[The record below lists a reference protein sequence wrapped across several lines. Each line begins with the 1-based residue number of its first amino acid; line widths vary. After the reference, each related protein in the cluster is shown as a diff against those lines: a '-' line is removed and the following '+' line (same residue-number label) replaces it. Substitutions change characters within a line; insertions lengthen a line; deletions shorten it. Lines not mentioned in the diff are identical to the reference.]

1 MHGFLSFLPRSYVK
15 FVVKSNLSTCDTTRL
30 QFLRT
35 PAYSKVLLSSPPS
48 SPPTHSQNPD
58 SSLDLPLSSQLAPGP
73 GPLPGL
79 AVPAPTQ
86 ILGSSPLTL
95 RPCPSKGAKN
105 EGASRLRSKR
115 RKRGSDWGLGPERAR
130 QAPRG
135 PARGC
140 TPGLSKPR
148 PPPPFLL
155 PQLVF
160 AVTDHEPS
168 SPLCA
173 PFPGD
178 VKGRHN

>member
-1 MHGFLSFLPRSYVK
+1 MIQPDSSSFGPLLILKSSWPLLPPP
-15 FVVKSNLSTCDTTRL
+15 
-30 QFLRT
+30 T
-35 PAYSKVLLSSPPS
+35 PHL
-48 SPPTHSQNPD
+48 PTHSQIPD
-58 SSLDLPLSSQLAPGP
+58 SSLDFPLSSQLAPGP
-73 GPLPGL
+73 GPLPCL

-95 RPCPSKGAKN
+95 RPCPSKGANN
-105 EGASRLRSKR
+105 EGASRLSSKR
-115 RKRGSDWGLGPERAR
+115 RKLGSGWGLGPERAR

-140 TPGLSKPR
+140 TPGLSQPR
-148 PPPPFLL
+148 PPPPFPLP

-160 AVTDHEPS
+160 ALTDHEPS
-168 SPLCA
+168 SSLCA